1 MGRGRTSTV
10 VKSRFV
16 RPGSSRTTPA
26 AYRGRAGGGARRQ
39 IGAALRYI
47 ETRELGA
54 DERPEDRALFSAQAD
69 QIARRE
75 AREEVA
81 RWVTPGVAYHSL
93 VLSPGPLGESMS
105 VEQMREWTRH
115 VMADL
120 EKRWGAE
127 VTWYAAIHQH
137 TDHIHAHV
145 IVAASRERSD
155 GGRQG
160 TRFGRE
166 DFAALRA
173 SGDRQAEHDHAA
185 AQVVREVER
194 YAADLAWLV
203 LALPHSGGGGGHGP
217 TDRDEID
224 RDEREAGRHR

>member
-1 MGRGRTSTV
+1 MARGRTSTV

-26 AYRGRAGGGARRQ
+26 AHRGRAGGGARRQ

-47 ETRELGA
+47 ETRPLGP
-54 DERPEDRALFSAQAD
+54 EEKPEDRALFNAGQDDVAQ
-69 QIARRE
+69 RE
-75 AREEVA
+75 AREELA

-93 VLSPGPLGESMS
+93 VLSPGLLGEGMS

-120 EKRWGAE
+120 DKRWGGA
-127 VTWYAAIHQH
+127 VTWYAAIHHH

-145 IVAASRERSD
+145 IVAASRERPE
-155 GGRQG
+155 GGHQG
-160 TRFGRE
+160 TRFGRD
-166 DFAALRA
+166 DFAAMRA

-185 AQVVREVER
+185 ARVVREVER

-203 LALPHSGGGGGHGP
+203 LALPHGGGGGGHGP
-217 TDRDEID
+217 TDRDEIE
-224 RDEREAGRHR
+224 RDEREAGRRR